1 MGPYNLAFFCRM
13 DEALAVVPEDGS
25 ESRIAFEPSSL
36 PAILEVCCVFSV
48 VAVVGCAQWMDGK
61 LTQRSDSYLRLALS
75 CLFMALAHTRS
86 EEMDAEVN
94 G

>member
-1 MGPYNLAFFCRM
+1 MGPYNLAFFWRM

-25 ESRIAFEPSSL
+25 ERRMAHEQSSL
-36 PAILEVCCVFSV
+36 SAILEVCCVFSV

-61 LTQRSDSYLRLALS
+61 LKQRSDSYLRLALS
-75 CLFMALAHTRS
+75 CLFITRS
-86 EEMDAEVN
+86 EETDAEVN